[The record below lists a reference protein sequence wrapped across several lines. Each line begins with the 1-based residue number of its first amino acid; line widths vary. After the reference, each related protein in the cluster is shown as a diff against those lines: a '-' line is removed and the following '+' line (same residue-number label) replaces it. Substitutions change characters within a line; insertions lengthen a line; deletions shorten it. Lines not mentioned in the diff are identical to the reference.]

1 MARQHASITRERWA
15 QFDFA
20 QQVLMIANEL
30 HRGSRLL
37 GDSADD
43 AAARRRCYERVLQL
57 SDLTSAVQTRS
68 GARRELRRWREMLA
82 GLYSADA
89 PDRAMHFDL
98 LRCLLCFTRESA
110 RQIPFVAP
118 R

>member
-1 MARQHASITRERWA
+1 MARQHASITLERWA
-15 QFDFA
+15 QFAFA

-37 GDSADD
+37 GSSAEDT
-43 AAARRRCYERVLQL
+43 AARQRCYERVLQL
-57 SDLTSAVQTRS
+57 SDLTSALQTRN
-68 GARRELRRWREMLA
+68 GTRRELRRWREMLA
-82 GLYSADA
+82 GLYGGGA